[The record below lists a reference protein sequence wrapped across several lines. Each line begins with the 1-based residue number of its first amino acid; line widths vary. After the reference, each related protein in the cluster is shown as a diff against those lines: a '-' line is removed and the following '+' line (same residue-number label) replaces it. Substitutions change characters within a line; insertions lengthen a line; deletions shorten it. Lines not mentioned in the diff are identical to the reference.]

1 VSKSDLPY
9 FVRAEVQRVLDE
21 PLSHAPLVLAKQNA
35 AELLEPGGRI
45 VERAEDAF
53 SVIDRQCNDGDLPV
67 QGELEH
73 ACGRFVDERC
83 KRADELRSNEKAGEH
98 HRGQAT

>member
-1 VSKSDLPY
+1 MIA
-9 FVRAEVQRVLDE
+9 FGGLDQSF
-21 PLSHAPLVLAKQNA
+21 SHAPLMLAQQYA
-35 AELLEPGGRI
+35 AELLEPGRRI
-45 VERAEDAF
+45 VERAEDALA
-53 SVIDRQCNDGDLPV
+53 VIDRERDDGDLPV

-83 KRADELRSNEKAGEH
+83 KRADELRSNEMAGEH